1 MVNINLQDEIPVT
14 SEQIVQM
21 LESHDKDYLI
31 DIPTI
36 LINNAGSINFA
47 QLLDAAFNAG
57 VGYNLLALIDVA
69 NILEHND
76 AFRKVLS
83 EKYPPNIGSNVIED
97 EIFPYHEFR
106 QSIKRN
112 FLEKVEQRWNVR
124 IAFTL
129 DDFYK
134 VYRDYHL
141 LPVHGKGLREYFGDA
156 LEI

>member
-14 SEQIVQM
+14 SEQIIQM

-47 QLLDAAFNAG
+47 QLLDTAFNAG

-83 EKYPPNIGSNVIED
+83 EEYPANIDSNVIED

-106 QSIKRN
+106 QSIRRN
-112 FLEKVEQRWNVR
+112 FLERVEKRWNVR

-141 LPVHGKGLREYFGDA
+141 LPVHGEGLREYFGDA

>member
-14 SEQIVQM
+14 SEQIIQM
-21 LESHDKDYLI
+21 LGSHDKDYLI

-36 LINNAGSINFA
+36 LINNAGSINFV
-47 QLLDAAFNAG
+47 QLLDTAFNAG

-76 AFRKVLS
+76 AFRKALS
-83 EKYPPNIGSNVIED
+83 EEYPANIDSNVIED
-97 EIFPYHEFR
+97 DIFPYHKFR
-106 QSIKRN
+106 QSIRRN
-112 FLEKVEQRWNVR
+112 FLERVEKRWNVR

-141 LPVHGKGLREYFGDA
+141 LPVHGKELREYFGDA